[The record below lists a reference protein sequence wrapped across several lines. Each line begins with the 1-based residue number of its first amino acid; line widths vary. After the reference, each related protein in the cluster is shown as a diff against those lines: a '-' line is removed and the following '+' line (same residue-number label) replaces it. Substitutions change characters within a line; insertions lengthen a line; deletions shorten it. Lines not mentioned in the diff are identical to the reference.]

1 MKKKTKFT
9 ISIFAIIVVA
19 VIIGIVARF
28 SLKRGTPSE
37 VKSVLDVHN
46 MTYTINGETFTLV
59 NSKAQKPY
67 APGSAIQNRVSL
79 FGNPVYGDLDGDGD
93 TDAAVMLLNAPGGS
107 GTFYY
112 AVLVVNNGTSAYK
125 ATNAILLG
133 DRIAPQ
139 TVEIHDGRALY
150 NFAERRPNEPMTTQ
164 PSIGKS
170 VWIHY
175 DAHTGEISQDS
186 K

>member
-1 MKKKTKFT
+1 MKKKTKFI
-9 ISIFAIIVVA
+9 ISIFAVIIVAVLLSVA
-19 VIIGIVARF
+19 ARF
-28 SLKRGTPSE
+28 LVKGGTSPNK
-37 VKSVLDVHN
+37 KSVLDVRN

-59 NSKAQKPY
+59 NSKAEKTY
-67 APGSAIQNRVSL
+67 APGSATKNRFSL

-93 TDAAVMLLNAPGGS
+93 TDAAVMLVNAPGGS

-112 AVLVVNNGTSAYK
+112 AMLVVNNGTSGYK

-139 TVEIHDGRALY
+139 TIEIHDGRALY

-164 PSIGKS
+164 PSIGRS

-175 DAHTGEISQDS
+175 DSQTGQISES
-186 K
+186 SN

>member
-1 MKKKTKFT
+1 M
-9 ISIFAIIVVA
+9 AIL
-19 VIIGIVARF
+19 IGIAVYF
-28 SLKRGTPSE
+28 SYKRGITPG
-37 VKSVLDVHN
+37 VKSVLDVRN
-46 MTYTINGETFTLV
+46 MTYAINGETFTLV

-67 APGSAIQNRVSL
+67 APGSAVQNRFSL

-93 TDAAVMLLNAPGGS
+93 TDAAVILLNTPGGS

-112 AVLVVNNGTSAYK
+112 AVFVVNNGTSAYK